1 MGKSSMT
8 TANCWAQWESHR
20 DRMKHWSNL
29 AKTRIWSF
37 DIALMVELGEANDSG
52 YCNQLKLQ
60 TGLFPRC
67 AIGMTCK
74 TVDIS
79 RETETQFPE
88 EFQIIHFH
96 RIFHYCIHK
105 PSIWGISHFRN
116 PPNGVSIDVR
126 IRNRFYQISG
136 CFEGPRCSLLMP
148 GKERGQDDRK
158 SSSGCHQFREI

>member
-67 AIGMTCK
+67 A
-74 TVDIS
+74 
-79 RETETQFPE
+79 TEWRAKPWTSLEKQRHN
-88 EFQIIHFH
+88 FQ
-96 RIFHYCIHK
+96 R
-105 PSIWGISHFRN
+105 SS
-116 PPNGVSIDVR
+116 
-126 IRNRFYQISG
+126 
-136 CFEGPRCSLLMP
+136 
-148 GKERGQDDRK
+148 K
-158 SSSGCHQFREI
+158 SSIFIGFSITVYINHPFGGSPILGTPLMESPSMSASATVSTRSAGVLKGPDAVC